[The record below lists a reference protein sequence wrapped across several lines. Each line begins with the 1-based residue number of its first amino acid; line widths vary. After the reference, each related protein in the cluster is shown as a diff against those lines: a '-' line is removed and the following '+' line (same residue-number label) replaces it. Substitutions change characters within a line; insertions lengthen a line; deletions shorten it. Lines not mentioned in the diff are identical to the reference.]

1 MDMPPEIRPVRPVH
15 SLAVNS
21 FASTQIGDGDPS
33 DCCITVQTSATLGES
48 MNCQF
53 LIDLAVRTVGFA
65 DNP

>member
-15 SLAVNS
+15 SLGVNS
-21 FASTQIGDGDPS
+21 LVFIEIRDGDPA
-33 DCCITVQTSATLGES
+33 DCCTTVQTSATIRAS